1 MKRIIPLTI
10 SSLIVASFI
19 FVNSAN
25 AAVYRTLPIEIYN
38 LNGELES
45 SFEISIHNNSGGASL
60 AVADLGVDGVSEI
73 ILGQGFGNDPRVR
86 IFRQDGSEITSFLA
100 YAENFGRGIN
110 VAACDIDQ
118 DGYAEIVTGTQ
129 YGGGPQV
136 RVFDTNGETKFN
148 NGFFAYAEDFRG
160 GVNVACDDLDGDGEV
175 EIVTA
180 PGPTGGPHVRMWE
193 WNGSA
198 WQTEEE
204 FFAFDANDS
213 GGANIEITNS
223 SNGHKQLLVSHMTG
237 TNSEIIS
244 YSIHSAPIFISSVQK
259 NVQSGINFSKTVD
272 NNLVIAPTEFGN
284 NNVRIEKSDGGVIE
298 MSKSVPQDIMITE
311 LDQDGQSEIVM
322 VPNGMLVGP
331 KSEKHIL
338 IDVSEQRLFAYQN
351 GLLTNSFYISSGL
364 YSSPTPQ
371 GNFDVLAKKEWV
383 DYTWSYG
390 EGNPNNY
397 SLGLTPWNLMFQP
410 HFYIHSAPWHS
421 NYGNRMSHG
430 CVNASTE
437 NAEWIFQWA
446 DVGIPVD
453 VVD

>member
-1 MKRIIPLTI
+1 MKKLAPLSIT
-10 SSLIVASFI
+10 SLFIASFV
-19 FVNSAN
+19 FALNAN
-25 AAVYRTLPIEIYN
+25 AAVYRTLPVEIYN

-60 AVADLGVDGVSEI
+60 AVADLGIDGVPEI

-100 YAENFGRGIN
+100 YAANFGRGIN
-110 VAACDIDQ
+110 VAVCDL
-118 DGYAEIVTGTQ
+118 DGDGPAEIVTGTQ

-136 RVFDTNGETKFN
+136 RVFDTNGNVKFS

-193 WNGSA
+193 WNGKD
-198 WQTEEE
+198 WQIEEE
-204 FFAFDANDS
+204 FFAFDAADS
-213 GGANIEITNS
+213 DGTNIEIVKTA
-223 SNGHKQLLVSHMTG
+223 NGDKQLLVSHMTG
-237 TNSEIIS
+237 NNSEIIS
-244 YSIHSAPIFISSVQK
+244 YSVHSAPIFISSVQK
-259 NVQSGINFSKTVD
+259 NIQSGINFSQTVD
-272 NNLVIAPTEFGN
+272 NNLVVAPTSYNN
-284 NNVRIEKSDGGVIE
+284 NNVRIEKNNGEVIE
-298 MSKSVPQDIMITE
+298 IKRDWVQDVELID
-311 LDQDGQSEIVM
+311 LDQDGEDEIVM
-322 VPNGMLVGP
+322 VPNGALAGP
-331 KSEKHIL
+331 SSERHII
-338 IDVSEQRLFAYQN
+338 IDVSEQRLFAYKN
-351 GLLTNSFYISSGL
+351 GILDNSFYISSGL
-364 YSSPTPQ
+364 YSSPSPQ

-410 HFYIHSAPWHS
+410 HFYIHSAPWH
-421 NYGNRMSHG
+421 NNFGNRMSHG

-437 NAEWIFQWA
+437 NAEWIFHWA
-446 DVGIPVD
+446 EVGIPVD